1 MFRKVFLR
9 PAQARGFR
17 SGMIVL
23 CAMGMI
29 LLVAGGSSPLLAE
42 PGTVTVRVDPA
53 TRAAPVNGTFMVD
66 IVADVDTEM
75 DPNGLGA
82 YEFDLVY
89 DTNYLEV
96 SSVDD
101 AGELDDTGRT
111 VSELGPVS
119 IAAGQTA
126 FGAYSYYEGTPQPA
140 GPGGTV
146 VLARVTLQA
155 KRAGVTTLNL
165 ENALLTDTQANA
177 WPDAVAGRHLNVA
190 NGRLW
195 TIFDGFFEGT
205 YDNAGKRIGTDY
217 DGDQITDMAVWA
229 PGSGKWYIKGS
240 TGQNLFPTW
249 GGQNQIPVPG
259 NYDADGITDVAVWD
273 PATGRWFIKLSG
285 GGGFFPWWG
294 APGMFPVL
302 GDYDGDRIT
311 DIAVW
316 DPNTGKWYIKMSG
329 GQRFFPWWGG
339 PSNIP
344 LPGDYDGDKI
354 TDVAVWN
361 PANGRWYIK
370 GSTGQKLYPTWGG
383 PGLIPVPGDYDGDGT
398 TDIAV
403 WNAANGKWYIKG
415 STGQRLF
422 PIWGGPGMI
431 PVPGDYDGDKIT
443 DVAVWNPANGR
454 WYIKGT
460 KGQNLFRTWGGA
472 TNIPVSAP

>member
-1 MFRKVFLR
+1 MFQKAFLKTTW
-9 PAQARGFR
+9 ARRFR
-17 SGMIVL
+17 SGMIAL
-23 CAMGMI
+23 CAIGAI
-29 LLVAGGSSPLLAE
+29 VLAAVGPLPLLAN
-42 PGTVTVRVDPA
+42 PGTVTVRVNPA
-53 TRAAPVNGTFMVD
+53 TRAAPVNGTFTVN
-66 IVADVDTEM
+66 IVADVGSEM
-75 DPNGLGA
+75 NPNGLGA
-82 YEFDLVY
+82 YQFDLVY
-89 DTNYLEV
+89 DPNYLEV
-96 SSVDD
+96 ISVSD
-101 AGELDDTGRT
+101 AGGLGSTNRTVAALGPDISNPDGRT
-111 VSELGPVS
+111 TF
-119 IAAGQTA
+119 A
-126 FGAYSYYEGTPQPA
+126 AYSHPPLDVS
-140 GPGGTV
+140 GPGATV
-146 VLARVTLQA
+146 VLATVTLKA

-177 WPDAVAGRHLNVA
+177 WPDGEAGRNLNVA
-190 NGRLW
+190 NGRVW
-195 TIFDGFFEGT
+195 IIFDGFFDGT
-205 YDNAGKRIGTDY
+205 YDDTGKRIGTDY
-217 DGDQITDMAVWA
+217 DGDQVTDIAVWD
-229 PGSGKWYIKGS
+229 PSSGKWYIKGS
-240 TGQNLFPTW
+240 KGQNLFPTW

-259 NYDADGITDVAVWD
+259 NYDADRIADVGVWD

-339 PSNIP
+339 PGNIP
-344 LPGDYDGDKI
+344 LPGDYDGDRI

-361 PANGRWYIK
+361 PANGKWYIK

-383 PGLIPVPGDYDGDGT
+383 PGLVPVPGDYDGDGT

-403 WNAANGKWYIKG
+403 WDPTNGKWYIKG
-415 STGQRLF
+415 STGQMLF

-443 DVAVWNPANGR
+443 DVAVWNPANGK
-454 WYIKGT
+454 WYIKGS
-460 KGQNLFRTWGGA
+460 KGQNWTSTWGGA